1 MWTVVYIAKNR
12 EVYEHLLHTLDSNG
26 LLTKT
31 NVLGTDENKNT
42 SYEILVPESE
52 VEKAHTLIIDLD
64 F

>member
-1 MWTVVYIAKNR
+1 MWTVVYVAKNR
-12 EVYEHLLHTLDSNG
+12 EVAEHLVKNLDANG

-31 NVLGTDENKNT
+31 NVLGTDEKNT
-42 SYEILVPESE
+42 LFEILVPESE

>member
-1 MWTVVYIAKNR
+1 MWTVVYVAKNR
-12 EVYEHLLHTLDSNG
+12 EVSEHLVKNLDANG

-31 NVLGTDENKNT
+31 NVLGTDEKNT
-42 SYEILVPESE
+42 SFEILVPESE

>member
-1 MWTVVYIAKNR
+1 MWTVVYVAKNR
-12 EVYEHLLHTLDSNG
+12 EVSEHLVKNLDANG

-31 NVLGTDENKNT
+31 NVLGSDDNKNT